1 MNKKIMNG
9 LPKGMQKVYIMADK
23 CCRVLMMKDGFTA
36 KLAEETVLGALK
48 EFESDLRLGNY
59 SEVETA
65 LELKFVK

>member
-1 MNKKIMNG
+1 MNKKIMSG
-9 LPKGMQKVYIMADK
+9 LPKGMQNVYIMADK

-36 KLAEETVLGALK
+36 KLAEMTVLSVLK
-48 EFESDLRLGNY
+48 EFESDLKLGKY

>member
-1 MNKKIMNG
+1 MDKKIMNG
-9 LPKGMQKVYIMADK
+9 LPKGMQKVYVMADK
-23 CCRVLMMKDGFTA
+23 CCRVLMTKDGFTA
-36 KLAEETVLGALK
+36 KVAERMVLEALH

>member
-9 LPKGMQKVYIMADK
+9 LPKGMQKVYVMADK
-23 CCRVLMMKDGFTA
+23 CCRVLMTKDGFTA
-36 KLAEETVLGALK
+36 KLAEATVLSALK

-59 SEVETA
+59 DEVETA